1 MHGRPE
7 KDHPVD
13 DGHDGGDP
21 VDDARL
27 EADATVGGSA
37 PQAPDA
43 VGPDPVG
50 PDAVGPD
57 AVATADGS
65 SGGGVAGTGG
75 QRGRLAG
82 LLVAYT
88 ALRLGLIAV
97 LAAVLQLFMPLIVA
111 LAFAVVIQLPMSLLL
126 FGGPRRRVTAELAAA
141 SAHREAE
148 RSRLRAALRGE
159 TESP

>member
-1 MHGRPE
+1 M
-7 KDHPVD
+7 D
-13 DGHDGGDP
+13 DGPDGGDP
-21 VDDARL
+21 VDHAQL
-27 EADATVGGSA
+27 EESSAVDRSGPGAADA
-37 PQAPDA
+37 
-43 VGPDPVG
+43 VG

-57 AVATADGS
+57 AVAPDAVAPDAAGTANGS
-65 SGGGVAGTGG
+65 SGGGVAGAGG

-82 LLVAYT
+82 LLVTYT

-97 LAAVLQLFMPLIVA
+97 LTAVLQLFMPLIVA
-111 LAFAVVIQLPMSLLL
+111 LAFAVVIQLPLSLLL